1 VRRHLPVLAVAAALL
16 VSATVYADED
26 QPNRAERAVKKAA
39 KAIEKAVER
48 PAKFVE
54 KTAKRTGKAIER
66 AADKTERWIKKQ
78 TD

>member
-1 VRRHLPVLAVAAALL
+1 MRRQIPVLAAVAALL
-16 VSATVYADED
+16 VSAAVYANED
-26 QPNRAERAVKKAA
+26 KPNRAERAVKKAA
-39 KAIEKAVER
+39 KAVEKAVER

-54 KTAKRTGKAIER
+54 KTAKRTGKAMER